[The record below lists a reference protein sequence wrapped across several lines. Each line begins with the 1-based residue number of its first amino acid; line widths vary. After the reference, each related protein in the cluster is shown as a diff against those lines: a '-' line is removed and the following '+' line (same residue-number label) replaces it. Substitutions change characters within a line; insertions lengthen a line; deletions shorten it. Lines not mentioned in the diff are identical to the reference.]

1 MYKFIASIFSVVFLV
16 CFVMNL
22 LIFHVVQVVGR
33 TLFGYQ
39 AHKASVD
46 ILNFFLLRCFNLL
59 GTRIQF
65 NNSFE
70 LPTDRPLI
78 ILANHQNTADIPP
91 LIWYLRKHH
100 LKFVSKKELGKGI
113 PSVSYNLRNGG
124 SALIDRRNPIQAV
137 REIDRHAALLA
148 KNNWSTLIFPEG
160 TRSKNGV
167 PKKFKT
173 RGIKTII
180 EKVPNVLI
188 VPITINNSW
197 KFNRWGNFPLPLG
210 VKITFDVHEPV
221 EPSADLSNAFFD
233 AIEKTITDAIVLD

>member
-1 MYKFIASIFSVVFLV
+1 MYKFIASIFSVVFLAA
-16 CFVMNL
+16 FMLNL
-22 LIFHVVQVVGR
+22 VIFHGIQVI
-33 TLFGYQ
+33 TLNLFGYQ
-39 AHKASVD
+39 AHKVSVD

-78 ILANHQNTADIPP
+78 IMANHQNTADIPP
-91 LIWYLRKHH
+91 LIWHLRKHH

-113 PSVSYNLRNGG
+113 PSVSYHLRNGG
-124 SALIDRRNPIQAV
+124 SALIDRKDPRQAV
-137 REIDRHAALLA
+137 SEINRHAALLA

-173 RGIKTII
+173 RGVKTLI
-180 EKVPNVLI
+180 EKIPNVLI
-188 VPITINNSW
+188 VPVTINNSY
-197 KFNRWGNFPLPLG
+197 KFNRWGNFPIPLG
-210 VKITFDVHEPV
+210 IKITFDIHKPV
-221 EPSADLSNAFFD
+221 EPTKDLSDSFFD
-233 AIEKTITDAIVLD
+233 SIEKTITEAIVLD

>member
-1 MYKFIASIFSVVFLV
+1 MYKFIASLFSVIFLV

-22 LIFHVVQVVGR
+22 LIFHVVQVVAR

-39 AHKASVD
+39 AHKVSVD

-65 NNSFE
+65 NNNFN

-113 PSVSYNLRNGG
+113 PSVSYHLRNGG

-137 REIDRHAALLA
+137 KEINRHAALLA

-173 RGIKTII
+173 KGMKTII

-210 VKITFDVHEPV
+210 IKITFDVHEPV
-221 EPSADLSNAFFD
+221 EPADDLSTAFFD
-233 AIEKTITDAIVLD
+233 AIEKTITDAVVLD